1 MKYAQKKNYQ
11 TVSCEIK
18 FPVHAERLLKRAF
31 NVVRAA
37 VFQVCDVRLQ
47 FRTFWGKKGPI
58 FGNKD

>member
-1 MKYAQKKNYQ
+1 MLRRKLSN
-11 TVSCEIK
+11 CELQNQI
-18 FPVHAERLLKRAF
+18 PTSVHAERLLKRAF